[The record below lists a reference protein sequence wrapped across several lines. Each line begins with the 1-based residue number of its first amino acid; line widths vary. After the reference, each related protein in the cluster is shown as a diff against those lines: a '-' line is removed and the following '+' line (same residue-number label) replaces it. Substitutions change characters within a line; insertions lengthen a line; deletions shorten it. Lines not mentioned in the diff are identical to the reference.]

1 MRFKAFIIVS
11 LFSSPL
17 LGQVYP
23 PDTLNRINL
32 SHGAVPVCAPETGTV
47 HVYALIDSFALLQK
61 FLEIKKAEATADQ
74 LNVLHRLMPSISFS
88 ASYGIG
94 NLVFIDP
101 STTAVY
107 NIPKDSYRL
116 SLSLSLS
123 DIFKSYQREQALLQ
137 IQSLHM
143 EYQHMKY
150 LQQASQL
157 AVHVELMD
165 VEYKLQTLD
174 KQETMME
181 DLQHFNELRFEQGKI
196 EYDVLLHSKIEV
208 MNIQAAIHNLKIH
221 QAELQLKYREGQ

>member
-1 MRFKAFIIVS
+1 MQFKAFIIVS

-23 PDTLNRINL
+23 PDSVKWINL
-32 SHGAVPVCAPETGTV
+32 PHGVVPVCAPETGTAL
-47 HVYALIDSFALLQK
+47 VYKLLDSLALLQK
-61 FLEIKKAEATADQ
+61 SLEIKKAEETADQ
-74 LNVLHRLMPSISFS
+74 SNVLHRLMPSISIS

-123 DIFKSYQREQALLQ
+123 DIFKSYQHEQALLQ
-137 IQSLHM
+137 VQVLQT

-150 LQQASQL
+150 LQQGSQL
-157 AVHVELMD
+157 AVHLELMD
-165 VEYKLQTLD
+165 VEYKLHTLQ

-196 EYDVLLHSKIEV
+196 EYDVLLHSKIEM
-208 MNIQAAIHNLKIH
+208 MNIQSAIHNLKIH
-221 QAELQLKYREGQ
+221 QTELQIKSHAY